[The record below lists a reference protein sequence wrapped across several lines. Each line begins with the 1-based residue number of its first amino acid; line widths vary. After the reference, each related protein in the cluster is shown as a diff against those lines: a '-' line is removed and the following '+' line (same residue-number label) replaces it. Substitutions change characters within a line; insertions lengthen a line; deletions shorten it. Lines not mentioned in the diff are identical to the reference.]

1 MRLLPFLIYALGV
14 FAGAALLAFPAWS
27 LAQAA
32 GFGPVPFHK
41 LCFRL
46 LQACALIGLWPLMR
60 FFGLKSAS
68 DWGFGGG
75 RAPATRPRA
84 LARGFLGGIL
94 LLSLIVA
101 VLLAAGARTFRPEFS
116 WQAGVLLGAAV
127 KAALAGL
134 VIALV
139 EETWFRGAL
148 QRAIETGFGAV
159 AAIVVTALLYALVHF
174 IRPDVEVPADAVDWL
189 SGVTVIAGAF
199 GRFADAG
206 IVDSLA
212 ALFAVGILLAL
223 VRHHT
228 GRIWECI
235 GLHAGFVVV
244 IRLARRTTVVQP
256 DSPHAWLA
264 GSFDGVIG
272 WLGLSVFALA
282 ALVYWAARVRGS
294 AHA

>member
-14 FAGAALLAFPAWS
+14 FASAALLAFPAWS

-32 GFGPVPFHK
+32 GFGSVPFNK

-46 LQACALIGLWPLMR
+46 LEAFALIGLWPLMR
-60 FFGLKSAS
+60 YLGLKSAA
-68 DWGFGGG
+68 DWGFGRG
-75 RAPATRPRA
+75 RVPATEGLG
-84 LARGFLGGIL
+84 LARGFLAGVL
-94 LLSLIVA
+94 LLAFIVA
-101 VLLAAGARTFRPEFS
+101 VLLAAETRSMRADFS
-116 WQAGVLLGAAV
+116 WQPGGVVSLALEAA
-127 KAALAGL
+127 AAGL
-134 VIALV
+134 VIALI

-148 QRAIETGFGAV
+148 QRAVDARFGAG
-159 AAIVVTALLYALVHF
+159 AAIVSIALLYALVHF
-174 IRPDVEVPADAVDWL
+174 IRPDVGVPADEVGWL
-189 SGVTVIAGAF
+189 SGMTVIAGAF
-199 GRFADAG
+199 GRFSDAG
-206 IVDSLA
+206 ILDSLA

-235 GLHAGFVVV
+235 GLHAGFVAV
-244 IRLARRTTVVQP
+244 IRMTRKTTEIQP

-264 GSFDGVIG
+264 GGFDGVIG

-282 ALVYWAARVRGS
+282 AVAYWKIGMRGP